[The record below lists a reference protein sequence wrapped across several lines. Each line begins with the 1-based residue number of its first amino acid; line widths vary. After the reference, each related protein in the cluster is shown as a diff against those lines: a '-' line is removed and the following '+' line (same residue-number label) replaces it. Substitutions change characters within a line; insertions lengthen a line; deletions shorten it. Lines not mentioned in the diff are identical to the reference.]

1 VRDFKCQTRT
11 SFAPNFCVKLCVEF
25 NEILCNFYIDFA
37 LNLMKFHVKFNKIT
51 RTELGARKP
60 DWPKPSAP
68 KLGRDKFIKAYE
80 QDLAS
85 SKLKDK
91 IYCYRSLRKNLP
103 PPKLAGKFTTIVQN
117 PGFGFKR

>member
-1 VRDFKCQTRT
+1 
-11 SFAPNFCVKLCVEF
+11 
-25 NEILCNFYIDFA
+25 
-37 LNLMKFHVKFNKIT
+37 MKFHVKFNKIT
-51 RTELGARKP
+51 RAELGARKS
-60 DWPKPSAP
+60 DQPKSSAP

>member
-1 VRDFKCQTRT
+1 
-11 SFAPNFCVKLCVEF
+11 
-25 NEILCNFYIDFA
+25 
-37 LNLMKFHVKFNKIT
+37 MKFHVKFNKIT
-51 RTELGARKP
+51 RTELSARKP

-91 IYCYRSLRKNLP
+91 IYCYRSLKKICRHRSSQ
-103 PPKLAGKFTTIVQN
+103 ASFTAMVQN
-117 PGFGFKR
+117 LGFVLNAEIKI

>member
-1 VRDFKCQTRT
+1 MRDFKCQTRA
-11 SFAPNFCVKLCVEF
+11 SFAPNFCVRLCVEF
-25 NEILCNFYIDFA
+25 NEIFCNFYVDFA

-60 DWPKPSAP
+60 NQPKSSALKP
-68 KLGRDKFIKAYE
+68 GRDKFAKAYE

-91 IYCYRSLRKNLP
+91 I
-103 PPKLAGKFTTIVQN
+103 
-117 PGFGFKR
+117 